1 MRPFGHLLE
10 VLVDDLHLGLI
21 PGGSELTGDQSLAKF
36 LLITHT
42 DPPPVVEGSM
52 SASRGEA
59 LLQDGI
65 VDQTQLGDLVHLQT
79 HGYAGVGEGV
89 DKVHSS
95 IYRIDDPGGVIGQ
108 LFDALLPAAF
118 FLSNKPESQKLQNSS
133 LESYYESYL

>member
-21 PGGSELTGDQSLAKF
+21 PGGSELTGDQSFAQF
-36 LLITHT
+36 LLITYT
-42 DPPPVVEGSM
+42 DPPPVIEGSM
-52 SASRGEA
+52 STSRSEA

-108 LFDALLPAAF
+108 LFDAFLPAAF
-118 FLSNKPESQKLQNSS
+118 FLANEPKNKKFKTVPWKIA
-133 LESYYESYL
+133 